1 MRYDIIFLLYFQ
13 FSWIDIFCGVLVLK
27 GQFTLMYD
35 FLSSEQ
41 HQRDDIY

>member
-13 FSWIDIFCGVLVLK
+13 FSLWCLVLK

-41 HQRDDIY
+41 HQRDDIIY